1 MPKRIRKR
9 RPADPSQWAYQI
21 VKESVQDE
29 PPTPAAQVSKVMAEM
44 GRKGGKIGGKR
55 RLETMTKEERS
66 DAASHAAN
74 KRWAKVSRNGKR

>member
-9 RPADPSQWAYQI
+9 RPADVNQWAHQI

-29 PPTPAAQVSKVMAEM
+29 VPTPAIQVSKVMAEM

-55 RLETMTKEERS
+55 RLETMTPEQRS
-66 DAASHAAN
+66 DAASHAAK
-74 KRWAKVSRNGKR
+74 KRWAKASRNGKH

>member
-1 MPKRIRKR
+1 MPKRIRKQ

-55 RLETMTKEERS
+55 RLTTLTKEERKRIATN
-66 DAASHAAN
+66 AARA
-74 KRWAKVSRNGKR
+74 RWKKNPK